1 MFKDEPPIDDAIEK
15 VLELATPEQVTTL
28 DPTSHNI
35 DREKL
40 AKFVED
46 YDDSILNFT
55 EKGPDYLIIDN
66 FLEHFGLD
74 SEALSG
80 TVEIGALLAEETLRP
95 ELSNRQDL
103 MLWFKGLTDSE
114 EGIPTLRT
122 IARSMQNFRSELNDA
137 S

>member
-28 DPTSHNI
+28 DPSSHNI

-55 EKGPDYLIIDN
+55 EKAPDYLIIDN

-122 IARSMQNFRSELNDA
+122 IARSMQNFRSELNDV

>member
-15 VLELATPEQVTTL
+15 VLELAKPEQVTTL
-28 DPTSHNI
+28 DPSKHNI
-35 DREKL
+35 TKEKL

-55 EKGPDYLIIDN
+55 EKGPDYLIMDN

-74 SEALSG
+74 TEALSG
-80 TVEIGALLAEETLRP
+80 SVEIGGLLAKETLRP

-103 MLWFKGLTDSE
+103 MLWFKGLTDGA
-114 EGIPTLRT
+114 EGIPALRT
-122 IARSMQNFRSELNDA
+122 FARSMQNFRSELNGA